1 MLVIGKELCGC
12 SVITGEEDLTGE
24 EVFMAVSGDVAEGAK
39 CADSPFSS
47 SAEPSSNVHFSLAS
61 MTLAGLQSF
70 H

>member
-39 CADSPFSS
+39 CADSPFY
-47 SAEPSSNVHFSLAS
+47 
-61 MTLAGLQSF
+61 TLQTCSQ
-70 H
+70 